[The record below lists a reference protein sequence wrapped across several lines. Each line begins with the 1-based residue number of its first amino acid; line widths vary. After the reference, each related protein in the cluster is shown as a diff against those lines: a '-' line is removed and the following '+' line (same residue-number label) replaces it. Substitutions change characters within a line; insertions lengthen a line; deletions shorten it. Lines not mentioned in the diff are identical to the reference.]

1 MIEEHHKPEMLA
13 RGRWVAARPEVKT
26 RGYHINGLYAPIG
39 LGKTWVELAQEWLD
53 AQKDP
58 VALKTFINT
67 ELAETWEDRSHAV
80 KPKHLSE
87 RAGPQKAR
95 EIPLGCL
102 LLTCGVDTQDDRLE
116 VHVIGHGPMHG
127 HGGAERGLI
136 HWTIDYL
143 VIPGNPA
150 HDAVWE
156 TLAQVLNRPYVNARG
171 RELLIEATAID
182 EGGHHTDDVR
192 WFATQGKAKRT
203 MAVKGMNRASR
214 TIMPGGPKPT
224 DINRLG
230 KKLTGGA
237 RTWDVGTDV
246 AKSYLV
252 KNLVADGEL
261 QAEAQRVRF
270 HAELE
275 DTFYAGLLA
284 ESFDPSRNRW
294 IKKAGRRNEPLDTWG
309 YAWFAAHHPQVAVAR
324 KTRKEWAAL
333 AAILEPALQEDGT
346 VPAVVAKPA
355 AEKPGFRVKPGM
367 TKPSGG
373 RGGDGG
379 FY

>member
-1 MIEEHHKPEMLA
+1 
-13 RGRWVAARPEVKT
+13 
-26 RGYHINGLYAPIG
+26 
-39 LGKTWVELAQEWLD
+39 
-53 AQKDP
+53 
-58 VALKTFINT
+58 
-67 ELAETWEDRSHAV
+67 
-80 KPKHLSE
+80 
-87 RAGPQKAR
+87 
-95 EIPLGCL
+95 
-102 LLTCGVDTQDDRLE
+102 
-116 VHVIGHGPMHG
+116 MHG